1 MSSEYETDAPDDVRR
16 APMGSDSELGI
27 LQPALSRDP
36 SDPPE
41 TEAERLV
48 AAAIGGDREA
58 FGQLYHQHAHTV
70 YRYALFR
77 LGEPE
82 VAGDVMQDTFIR
94 AYRAIGSLRG
104 PATFRGWLLRIANRQ
119 VANHLRTLSRR
130 PRQTE
135 LPERSQAMPVPLI
148 EDPGEEIERSLKLH
162 QVLEASKSLTELQ
175 QQVIALRF
183 VSGLSVNE
191 TAAIMRRSPVAVR
204 NLQFHAI
211 AALRRMTAVPG
222 QGSGLGPSPGPGLG
236 PGAGPLSGTGSGP
249 GPKGVNP

>member
-1 MSSEYETDAPDDVRR
+1 MVSSEHEIDAPDNDRR
-16 APMGSDSELGI
+16 APTGSDSELGI
-27 LQPALSRDP
+27 LQPALSREL
-36 SDPPE
+36 SEPPE

-48 AAAIGGDREA
+48 TAAIGGDREA
-58 FGQLYHQHAHTV
+58 FAQLYHQHAHTV

-82 VAGDVMQDTFIR
+82 VAGDIMQDTFVR
-94 AYRAIGSLRG
+94 AYRAIGKLRG

-130 PRQTE
+130 PKQSE
-135 LPERSQAMPVPLI
+135 LPEHSHAMPAPLT
-148 EDPGEEIERSLKLH
+148 EDPGEAMEHSLKLH
-162 QVLEASKSLTELQ
+162 QVLEASKALTELQ

-204 NLQFHAI
+204 NLQFHAV
-211 AALRRMTAVPG
+211 AALRRLTAE
-222 QGSGLGPSPGPGLG
+222 
-236 PGAGPLSGTGSGP
+236 PGAGD
-249 GPKGVNP
+249 VRA

>member
-1 MSSEYETDAPDDVRR
+1 MSSQDEIEAPDEHDRR
-16 APMGSDSELGI
+16 TPTGSDSELGI

-36 SDPPE
+36 SEPPE

-58 FGQLYHQHAHTV
+58 FGQLYHQHAQTV

-77 LGEPE
+77 LGDPE
-82 VAGDVMQDTFIR
+82 VAGDVTQDTFVR

-130 PRQTE
+130 PKQAE
-135 LPERSQAMPVPLI
+135 LPERSYAMPAPLI
-148 EDPGEEIERSLKLH
+148 DDPGEAMDRSLRLH
-162 QVLEASKSLTELQ
+162 HVLEASKGLTELQ

-183 VSGLSVNE
+183 ISGLSVNE

-211 AALRRMTAVPG
+211 AALRRLTAATG
-222 QGSGLGPSPGPGLG
+222 EAGS
-236 PGAGPLSGTGSGP
+236 
-249 GPKGVNP
+249 